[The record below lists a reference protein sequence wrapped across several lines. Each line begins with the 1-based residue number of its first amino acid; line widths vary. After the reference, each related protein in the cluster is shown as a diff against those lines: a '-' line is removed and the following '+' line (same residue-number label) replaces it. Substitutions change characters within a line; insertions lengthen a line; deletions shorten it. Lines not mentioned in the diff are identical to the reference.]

1 MSDATPAR
9 LEELPL
15 EECLQL
21 LREGSVGRIAVLHD
35 EYPVVLPVNYRLVE
49 ASGRTWVA
57 FRTRKGNVI
66 DEAPMHAA
74 FQIDAI
80 DQAHRQGWS
89 VLARGTLHHVDP
101 NAADFRER
109 FDSDPWLG
117 PERDS
122 WLILEPFSITG
133 RRLHGAEPEWAFD
146 PPAYL

>member
-80 DQAHRQGWS
+80 DQAHRQGTPPTS
-89 VLARGTLHHVDP
+89 VSGSIRTRGSAPSATP
-101 NAADFRER
+101 
-109 FDSDPWLG
+109 G
-117 PERDS
+117 
-122 WLILEPFSITG
+122 
-133 RRLHGAEPEWAFD
+133 
-146 PPAYL
+146 